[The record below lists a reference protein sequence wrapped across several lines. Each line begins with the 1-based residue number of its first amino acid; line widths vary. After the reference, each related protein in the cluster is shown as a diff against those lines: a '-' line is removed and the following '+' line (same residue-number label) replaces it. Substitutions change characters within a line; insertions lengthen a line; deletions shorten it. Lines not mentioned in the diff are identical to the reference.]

1 MHNLRVLKLYQV
13 VYKAKKL
20 SLITE
25 KYVIFITFKVV
36 VQFINLLCLLTTL
49 IYADSRV
56 ALVM

>member
-1 MHNLRVLKLYQV
+1 MHNLRALKLYQV

-20 SLITE
+20 SLSTE

>member
-1 MHNLRVLKLYQV
+1 MHNSRVLKLYQV

-20 SLITE
+20 SLSTE

>member
-1 MHNLRVLKLYQV
+1 MHNLRELKLYQV

-20 SLITE
+20 SLSTE